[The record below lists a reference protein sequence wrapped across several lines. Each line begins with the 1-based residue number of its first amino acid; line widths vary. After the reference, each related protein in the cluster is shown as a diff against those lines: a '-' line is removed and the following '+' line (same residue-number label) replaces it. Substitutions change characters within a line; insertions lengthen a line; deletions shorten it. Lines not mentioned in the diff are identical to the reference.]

1 MQISYRRIDWRDKR
15 ARRYNNLND
24 SVHMLPTQNRSC
36 EDDNVT
42 TNASQQFP
50 VGALVQWGEM
60 KTYGVVAA
68 NDGKKIEVRWDDASL
83 NKQFSAEN
91 STLSRVDIAGKTVQ
105 RRSNCQDVVALIRI
119 AQDPP
124 VWACSAFSPNGI
136 TNVNVPESDLFI
148 PPVTDPVERFKVG
161 EIGSTKRYL
170 LRQVAQRYRMQNS
183 QDDLVS
189 LGQSQVDIKPHQVSV
204 VHKVAQNY
212 PHRFMLCDEVGLGK
226 TIEAGMAL
234 KELRAKSDVKRVLV
248 IAPPNLVR
256 QWQFELKTKFN
267 ETFSI
272 LNTTTVNS
280 MRENGYDGNP
290 FAHPAYPPN
299 VICSSRWVSG
309 RRWRDLCVE
318 AHWDMIILD
327 EAHHARRQPDGSS
340 TALYKLV
347 RDLAPDEQ
355 VNRPMLFLTA
365 TPMQLNTSELYALV
379 EILDPTLFP
388 SEEDFDEHRK
398 AMPGLSSL
406 AQKLSAAHE
415 FPMPGDDDEETERTV
430 RQISEWLD
438 MDEDDVLCSLRSGG
452 DGLRAISEELS
463 DKHRL
468 SEVMIRN
475 RKSYVGGF
483 MPRSAT
489 RWEVELSPE
498 ERAAMDALE
507 DYVRVGYQFAEDADA
522 KSMGFVM
529 VIFQKLTASSIAAIR
544 TSLLKRRE
552 KVRAKLAD
560 RGASSDDMAE
570 MLDQDA
576 SAGDVVEQG
585 ATAADFSA
593 RELVLLNNAIVALD
607 NVGETDSK
615 AHVFVDKLAELFGK
629 RPDEKV
635 LVFTQF
641 RETQSHLAD
650 LLKKRGWNVNEFHG
664 GMNAR
669 QKDAAIQRF
678 KTNGGPQI
686 LISTEAGGEGRNLQ
700 FCHLLVNYDLPW
712 NPMKVEQRIGR
723 IDRIGQDKPILIF
736 NLWVKDTVEERV
748 LDVLENRIQ
757 MFEETVGGLD
767 PILGDEESVETS
779 IEKIMMT
786 AEEEGAKEA
795 LDNLDRQI
803 ETKRRASREAGTML
817 GDFIMDTKSYRRE
830 IMETISGQKSPVDNA
845 NFEKFIQ
852 QLLLE
857 VNTRV
862 EKSGDAYELTFRGKF
877 VDDNKDIF
885 ISKQQ
890 QRMKAVLRPDRIAD
904 ASDAEGVVSMLFGH
918 SVVERIVERVLSD
931 DYEGNTGAR
940 RIVADDRIRPD
951 SGWLFHYRFT
961 SISGTNEKE
970 SLEAVFVSDSN
981 GIVENMGELL
991 VERACRL
998 DAEKGVDSGLIPDN
1012 LAAAEQLASNFIAN
1026 KQRELQREE
1035 QTLAAERVD
1044 GEVARLN
1051 AFYDQKEREAQD
1063 KMDATRA
1070 TLNRIRE
1077 SGDERQKQIL
1087 PALEANLRNAQGVSK
1102 LRSEDRKRR
1111 IAEAE
1116 AGRNPS
1122 VDYALKAL
1130 GRIEIVASA

>member
-1 MQISYRRIDWRDKR
+1 MT
-15 ARRYNNLND
+15 
-24 SVHMLPTQNRSC
+24 V
-36 EDDNVT
+36 
-42 TNASQQFP
+42 NASQQFP
-50 VGALVQWGEM
+50 VGALVQWSEM

-68 NDGKKIEVRWDDASL
+68 NDGKKIEVRWDDGSL
-83 NKQFSAEN
+83 NKQFSSEN
-91 STLSRVDIAGKTVQ
+91 STLSRVDLAGKSVQ
-105 RRSNCQDVVALIRI
+105 RRSNGQPVVALIRI

-136 TNVNVPESDLFI
+136 TTVNVPESDLFI
-148 PPVTDPVERFKVG
+148 PPVTEPVERFKVG

-189 LGQSQVDIKPHQVSV
+189 LGQSQVSIQPHQVSV
-204 VHKVAQNY
+204 VHKVANNY

-234 KELRAKSDVKRVLV
+234 KELRARGGVERVLAIV
-248 IAPPNLVR
+248 PPNLVG

-267 ETFSI
+267 ETFSP
-272 LNTTTVNS
+272 LNTALANYLKDS
-280 MRENGYDGNP
+280 GHAGNP
-290 FAHPAYPPN
+290 FAHPDYPN
-299 VICSSRWVSG
+299 VICSSRWVS
-309 RRWRDLCVE
+309 RKNWARLCAE
-318 AHWDMIILD
+318 AHWDMIIVD
-327 EAHHARRQPDGSS
+327 EAHHARRHHQDRRT
-340 TALYKLV
+340 TALYRLV
-347 RDLAPDEQ
+347 RDLAPSEHL
-355 VNRPMLFLTA
+355 NRPMLFLTA
-365 TPMQLNTSELYALV
+365 TPMQLHPSELYALV
-379 EILDPTLFP
+379 ELLDPTLFP
-388 SEEDFDEHRK
+388 SEEDFEEHRK
-398 AMPGLSSL
+398 AMPGLSRL
-406 AQKLSAAHE
+406 VENLSNARE
-415 FPMPGDDDEETERTV
+415 FPIPDYGDDETERMVEQIVKWLNMDDGEV
-430 RQISEWLD
+430 RANLS
-438 MDEDDVLCSLRSGG
+438 SGE
-452 DGLRAISEELS
+452 DGLRTISAKLS

-475 RKSYVGGF
+475 RKSHVIKDAK
-483 MPRSAT
+483 PRKAV
-489 RWEVELSPE
+489 RWVVELSPE

-507 DYVRVGYQFAEDADA
+507 NYVRVGYQFAENA
-522 KSMGFVM
+522 KAESMGLVM
-529 VIFQKLTASSIAAIR
+529 VTVQKLTASSIAAIR
-544 TSLLKRRE
+544 ASLLKRRE
-552 KVRAKLAD
+552 TVQTGLTK
-560 RGASSDDMAE
+560 RGASSDDMEE

-576 SAGDVVEQG
+576 SAEDVVAQG
-585 ATAADFSA
+585 ATAAEFSA
-593 RELVLLNNAIVALD
+593 RELVLLNNAIDALD

-615 AHVFVDKLAELFGK
+615 SRVFVDELAKLFDGEY
-629 RPDEKV
+629 PDEKV

-641 RETQSHLAD
+641 RETQSHLEG
-650 LLKKRGWNVNEFHG
+650 LLKKRGWSVNVFHG
-664 GMNAR
+664 GMNPR
-669 QKDAAIQRF
+669 EKDAAIQRF

-748 LDVLENRIQ
+748 LDVLENRIR

-767 PILGDEESVETS
+767 PILGDEESIETD
-779 IEKIMMT
+779 IKKIMMVV
-786 AEEEGAKEA
+786 EEEDAKEVMDDFA
-795 LDNLDRQI
+795 RQI
-803 ETKRRASREAGTML
+803 EAKRQDAQEAGAML
-817 GDFIMDTKSYRRE
+817 GDFIMDTKSYRQE
-830 IMETISGQKSPVDNA
+830 IAETISGQESRVDNE
-845 NFEKFIQ
+845 NFEKFMR

-857 VNTRV
+857 VGTRV
-862 EKSGDAYELTFRGKF
+862 EKSGDAYDLTFRGNF

-940 RIVADDRIRPD
+940 RIVADDWIRPD

-991 VERACRL
+991 VERACQL

-1012 LAAAEQLASNFIAN
+1012 LDAAEQLASNFIAN
-1026 KQRELQREE
+1026 KQRELQRED

-1051 AFYDQKEREAQD
+1051 AFYDQKEREVQD

-1102 LRSEDRKRR
+1102 QRAEERERR
-1111 IAEAE
+1111 IEEAE
-1116 AGRNPS
+1116 AGRNPQVS
-1122 VDYALKAL
+1122 YALTAL

>member
-1 MQISYRRIDWRDKR
+1 M
-15 ARRYNNLND
+15 
-24 SVHMLPTQNRSC
+24 
-36 EDDNVT
+36 
-42 TNASQQFP
+42 
-50 VGALVQWGEM
+50 
-60 KTYGVVAA
+60 
-68 NDGKKIEVRWDDASL
+68 RWDDAGHPPR
-83 NKQFSAEN
+83 FSAEN
-91 STLSRVDIAGKTVQ
+91 PPLSRVDLANKSVQ
-105 RRSNCQDVVALIRI
+105 RRSNGQYVVAQSRI

-124 VWACSAFSPNGI
+124 RWACLVFSPSGI
-136 TNVNVPESDLFI
+136 PTTVNVPESDLFI
-148 PPVTDPVERFKVG
+148 PPVTDPVERFKIG
-161 EIGSTKRYL
+161 EIGSTKRYM

-189 LGQSQVDIKPHQVSV
+189 LGQSQVSIQPHQVSV

-234 KELRAKSDVKRVLV
+234 KELRAKSDVERVLV
-248 IAPPNLVR
+248 MAPPNLVR
-256 QWQFELKTKFN
+256 QWQFELRTKFN
-267 ETFSI
+267 EEFAV
-272 LNTTTVNS
+272 LNTATVNN
-280 MRENGYDGNP
+280 MRENGYAGNP
-290 FAHPAYPPN
+290 FAHPEHPN

-309 RRWRDLCVE
+309 NRWRNLCVE
-318 AHWDMIILD
+318 AHWDMIIVD
-327 EAHHARRQPDGSS
+327 EAHHARRHPDGST
-340 TALYKLV
+340 TAPYRLL

-398 AMPGLSSL
+398 AMPGLSAL

-415 FPMPGDDDEETERTV
+415 FPVPGDDGEETERTV

-438 MDEDDVLCSLRSGG
+438 MDDGEVRVSLRSGRG
-452 DGLRAISEELS
+452 ELRAISEKLS

-522 KSMGFVM
+522 RSMGFVM

-544 TSLLKRRE
+544 ASLAKRKE
-552 KVRAKLAD
+552 KVQANLN
-560 RGASSDDMAE
+560 ASGMSRDDMDDL
-570 MLDQDA
+570 LDQDA
-576 SAGDVVEQG
+576 DAENVVEQG

-593 RELVLLNNAIVALD
+593 RELVLLNNAIIALD

-615 AHVFVDKLAELFGK
+615 ARVFVDKLAELFGE

-641 RETQSHLAD
+641 RETQNHLAD
-650 LLKKRGWNVNEFHG
+650 LLKNRGWNVNVFHG
-664 GMNAR
+664 GMNPR
-669 QKDAAIQRF
+669 EKDAAIERF
-678 KTNGGPQI
+678 RTNGGPQI

-748 LDVLENRIQ
+748 LDVLENRIR

-767 PILGDEESVETS
+767 PILGDEKSIETD
-779 IEKIMMT
+779 IEKIMMV
-786 AEEEGAKEA
+786 AEEEANEV
-795 LDNLDRQI
+795 LDNFDRRI
-803 ETKRRASREAGTML
+803 DEKRQNAQEAGAML
-817 GDFIMDTKSYRRE
+817 GDFIMDTKSFRRE
-830 IMETISGQKSPVDNA
+830 IAETISGQQSRVDNE
-845 NFEKFIQ
+845 NFEQFIR

-857 VNTRV
+857 VKTRV
-862 EKSGDAYELTFRGKF
+862 EKSGDVYELTFIGDFFHDHRRRLFPSGP
-877 VDDNKDIF
+877 
-885 ISKQQ
+885 
-890 QRMKAVLRPDRIAD
+890 RMTAVMRPDRMAD
-904 ASDAEGVVSMLFGH
+904 AESIDFMVFGH
-918 SVVERIVERVLSD
+918 PVVETIVERVLSE

-940 RIVADDRIRPD
+940 RIIADAQIRPD
-951 SGWLFHYRFT
+951 SGWLFQFRFT
-961 SISGTNEKE
+961 VSGVKE
-970 SLEAVFVSDSN
+970 VERLEDVFVSDAN
-981 GIVENMGELL
+981 GIVEGMGELL
-991 VERACRL
+991 AERACRFDYEEGIDAGFIPL
-998 DAEKGVDSGLIPDN
+998 DGLDN
-1012 LAAAEQLASNFIAN
+1012 ANRIAGDFIAN
-1026 KQRELQREE
+1026 LSQEIQQEA
-1035 QTLAAERVD
+1035 QTRAAERVD
-1044 GEVARLN
+1044 GEAARLN
-1051 AFYDQKEREAQD
+1051 AFYDYRERAAQD
-1063 KMDATRA
+1063 KVEATRA
-1070 TLNRIRE
+1070 TLNKIRE
-1077 SGDERQKQIL
+1077 SGTRRQRQIL
-1087 PALEANLRNAQGVSK
+1087 PAWEANLQRDEGVARR
-1102 LRSEDRKRR
+1102 LAEDRKRR

-1116 AGRNPS
+1116 ENRNPQVS
-1122 VDYALKAL
+1122 YALTAL
-1130 GRIEIVASA
+1130 GRIEIAASA